1 MTKLQQLELA
11 KTKISGLQKEANK
24 VYDEFITKVDIT
36 GIEDEVFDYMFNDT
50 LWVFHD
56 IKKKLNEN

>member
-1 MTKLQQLELA
+1 MTKLQQLEHT
-11 KTKISGLQKEANK
+11 KTIISRLQEEANK
-24 VYDEFITKVDIT
+24 VYDEFIAKVDIT

-56 IKKKLNEN
+56 IQKKLNEN

>member
-24 VYDEFITKVDIT
+24 VYDEFIAKVDIT